1 LNRSRRSLW
10 IALALALAF
19 ALPTPA
25 KKVSLKSWIEG
36 PVRYLAEH
44 KEAKVFKQLKTD
56 GERAWFIERF
66 WARRDPTPET
76 LANEY
81 RQMFWERVQYSNEI
95 FLDSHR
101 PGWLTDRG
109 KIYILYGPPT
119 KIEDHTNLD
128 THGGP
133 TTGRGLLRWIY
144 EGRPG
149 GRMDLDPVVIV
160 PFVRQ
165 SSGEYRVSYDPK
177 LSSIFFDA
185 LAVEEQWDRAIDK
198 FNEIFGAPRATE
210 MSVMLDLGRMQEV
223 PPQAQILLERV
234 ETVESYQTHPIAV
247 NVDRYVHP
255 STLGVVAVVTV
266 DVSYVEPGTTPSV
279 IARFRSRDATELQR
293 MLGEDSFRIDAV
305 DGHHVAQG
313 RLQLAPGTYDLTV
326 LVADPTTAATGMQ
339 RTTIVIPPPSDR
351 LRMSDVVWAD
361 VLNPLEFA
369 SLASHDEP
377 FHVGPFRVVPRLDSV
392 FPRDGTLKLFFE
404 VYGGSPPYR
413 VSYQIEG
420 QDLDGSWVKL
430 GSAATTTQT
439 AAGQGWEFPTSS
451 AWPEGDYRV
460 RIDVVDAGEKLI
472 SLQRDFQ
479 LTDGVSEPRTAD
491 PPSDPDSAP

>member
-1 LNRSRRSLW
+1 
-10 IALALALAF
+10 
-19 ALPTPA
+19 
-25 KKVSLKSWIEG
+25 
-36 PVRYLAEH
+36 
-44 KEAKVFKQLKTD
+44 
-56 GERAWFIERF
+56 
-66 WARRDPTPET
+66 
-76 LANEY
+76 
-81 RQMFWERVQYSNEI
+81 
-95 FLDSHR
+95 
-101 PGWLTDRG
+101 
-109 KIYILYGPPT
+109 
-119 KIEDHTNLD
+119 
-128 THGGP
+128 
-133 TTGRGLLRWIY
+133 
-144 EGRPG
+144 
-149 GRMDLDPVVIV
+149 
-160 PFVRQ
+160 
-165 SSGEYRVSYDPK
+165 
-177 LSSIFFDA
+177 
-185 LAVEEQWDRAIDK
+185 
-198 FNEIFGAPRATE
+198 
-210 MSVMLDLGRMQEV
+210 
-223 PPQAQILLERV
+223 
-234 ETVESYQTHPIAV
+234 
-247 NVDRYVHP
+247 
-255 STLGVVAVVTV
+255 
-266 DVSYVEPGTTPSV
+266 
-279 IARFRSRDATELQR
+279 
-293 MLGEDSFRIDAV
+293 
-305 DGHHVAQG
+305 
-313 RLQLAPGTYDLTV
+313 
-326 LVADPTTAATGMQ
+326 MQ

>member
-223 PPQAQILLERV
+223 PPQAQILLARLSSP
-234 ETVESYQTHPIAV
+234 TRPIRSRSTSIVTFTRARSV
-247 NVDRYVHP
+247 SSRSSP
-255 STLGVVAVVTV
+255 ST
-266 DVSYVEPGTTPSV
+266 SPMS
-279 IARFRSRDATELQR
+279 SRER
-293 MLGEDSFRIDAV
+293 R
-305 DGHHVAQG
+305 
-313 RLQLAPGTYDLTV
+313 
-326 LVADPTTAATGMQ
+326 
-339 RTTIVIPPPSDR
+339 PPSLHASDR
-351 LRMSDVVWAD
+351 VTQPSYNACSARTA
-361 VLNPLEFA
+361 FA
-369 SLASHDEP
+369 S
-377 FHVGPFRVVPRLDSV
+377 
-392 FPRDGTLKLFFE
+392 TLSM
-404 VYGGSPPYR
+404 G
-413 VSYQIEG
+413 I
-420 QDLDGSWVKL
+420 
-430 GSAATTTQT
+430 
-439 AAGQGWEFPTSS
+439 TSLKEDCS
-451 AWPEGDYRV
+451 SRRG
-460 RIDVVDAGEKLI
+460 
-472 SLQRDFQ
+472 
-479 LTDGVSEPRTAD
+479 RTI
-491 PPSDPDSAP
+491 